1 MIDQRNLVIAI
12 VLSIVVIVAWSFLY
26 DLPQGEREKA
36 RQQQA
41 VEQQV
46 GERPTAE
53 TGQPTAP
60 TPADALPPAGAE
72 PEPAMDRAALL
83 EAGPRVAIASPR
95 LEGSISLTGAR
106 IDDLSLIG

>member
-26 DLPQGEREKA
+26 DVPRVEREKA

-46 GERPTAE
+46 GERPTAG

-60 TPADALPPAGAE
+60 TPADALPSAPTTAGAE

-83 EAGPRVAIASPR
+83 EATASLQTLRDPRSAP
-95 LEGSISLTGAR
+95 
-106 IDDLSLIG
+106 